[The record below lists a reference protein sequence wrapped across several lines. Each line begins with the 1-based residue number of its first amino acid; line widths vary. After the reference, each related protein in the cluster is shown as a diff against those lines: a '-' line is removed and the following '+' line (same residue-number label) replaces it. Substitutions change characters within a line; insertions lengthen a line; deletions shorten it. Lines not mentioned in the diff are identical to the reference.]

1 MSPPL
6 RIAIADDESE
16 IRDHYSKIIKRL
28 GHEVVAAVDT
38 GNALIEV
45 CQRLHPDL
53 IITDVHMPGLDG
65 DQAVRE
71 VWKCETIPTI
81 LISAYDQP
89 KDFPPAGIN
98 VAWAYLSK
106 PVKRLDFEA
115 AIRATMNTATF
126 E

>member
-1 MSPPL
+1 MSRPL

-16 IRDHYSKIIKRL
+16 IRDHYSIKRL

-38 GNALIEV
+38 GIALIEA

-53 IITDVHMPGLDG
+53 IITDVHMPGLAG

-71 VWKCETIPTI
+71 VWKTETIPTI
-81 LISAYDQP
+81 LISAYDLP
-89 KDFPPAGIN
+89 KEFPPNDVN
-98 VAWAYLSK
+98 VAWAYLSN

-115 AIRATMNTATF
+115 AIRATMRSLPS

>member
-1 MSPPL
+1 MSRPL

-28 GHEVVAAVDT
+28 GHEVVAEVDT
-38 GNALIEV
+38 GLALVEA

-53 IITDVHMPGLDG
+53 IITDLHMPGLDG

-71 VWKCETIPTI
+71 VWKTEIIPTI
-81 LISAYDQP
+81 LISAYDLP
-89 KDFPPAGIN
+89 KDFPPDCVK
-98 VAWAYLSK
+98 VAWSYLSK

-115 AIRATMNTATF
+115 AIRATMSM
-126 E
+126 